1 VPDNDLS
8 DKWRDWFQENGTRLL
23 LFARGKTNSEQ
34 DAKDVLQES
43 IYRLWKSYS
52 SKEDGTFNP
61 PPLPLAFTA
70 VRNTAIDFARKT
82 GRRIKR
88 EQKSDQIAYNND
100 EVAAWF
106 EADNLIEKERAQD
119 IENALKRISSK
130 YREVITLKIWG
141 ELTFLE
147 IAEALDIP
155 SNTAASRYRYGLDA
169 LRKILKPNIY

>member
-1 VPDNDLS
+1 MERLVPR
-8 DKWRDWFQENGTRLL
+8 KWNPTTAFCQ
-23 LFARGKTNSEQ
+23 GKTNSEQ

-52 SKEDGTFNP
+52 SKEDGTFDP

-88 EQKSDQIAYNND
+88 EQNSDQIVYNND

-119 IENALKRISSK
+119 IENALKKNFKQI
-130 YREVITLKIWG
+130 
-141 ELTFLE
+141 
-147 IAEALDIP
+147 
-155 SNTAASRYRYGLDA
+155 
-169 LRKILKPNIY
+169 